1 MPADLSLE
9 QPVELKLLRYWEL
22 FYLFALI
29 AGLVALQLQD
39 GPSPSARMGASALLV
54 AGFGWYWWFGHR
66 PLAAS
71 DGEVTAKVGALA
83 VAGILACFFGALL
96 LVPGAAW
103 VSPSVISQVFWLLP
117 LRIAVVAVV
126 LISFVPGLVSLTDG
140 DDLSGQ
146 LATTI
151 PAGVIFCSLA
161 LMLGLFIHR
170 IAQQKEEQTVLIE
183 RLAASRSEV
192 ARLSHEAGTAAERER
207 LAREIHDTLAQ
218 GFTSIVALVQAIE
231 SELDTDPAAARRHLE
246 LTARTARENLDE
258 ARSMVAALTPSALA
272 AGTLADAV
280 RRQAERLADETA
292 LTVTCR
298 IADGLPKLPTAAEV
312 VLLRAAQ
319 EALHNSRRHAHA
331 TTVAL
336 DLSIVDGNVRLS
348 VRDDGVGFDPDAPG
362 AGYGL
367 TGMRTRARQV
377 GGDLTVHSGR
387 RGGTE
392 LVVEVP
398 G

>member
-1 MPADLSLE
+1 MPGDLPLE

-22 FYLFALI
+22 FYLFVLI

-39 GPSPSARMGASALLV
+39 EPTLRAKLGASALLV

-66 PLAAS
+66 HLVRS
-71 DGEVTAKVGALA
+71 GGDVTPRVGAVA
-83 VAGILACFFGALL
+83 VAGVLACFFGAML
-96 LVPGAAW
+96 LVPDAAW
-103 VSPSVISQVFWLLP
+103 ASPSIISQVFWLLP
-117 LRIAVVAVV
+117 LRVAVVAVV
-126 LISFVPGLVSLTDG
+126 LISFVPGAISLSDG
-140 DDLSGQ
+140 DDLSEQ
-146 LATTI
+146 LASTI

-161 LMLGLFIHR
+161 VMLGLFIHR
-170 IAQQKEEQTVLIE
+170 IAQQKEEQALLIE

-280 RRQAERLADETA
+280 RRQADRLADETA

-298 IADGLPKLPTAAEV
+298 IDDGLPKLPTAAEV
-312 VLLRAAQ
+312 VLLRATQ
-319 EALHNSRRHAHA
+319 EALHNTRRHAHA

-336 DLSIVDGNVRLS
+336 SLSIVDGLVRLS
-348 VRDDGVGFDPDAPG
+348 VWDDGVGFDPDAPA

-367 TGMRTRARQV
+367 AGMRARAQQV
-377 GGDLTVHSGR
+377 GGELTVHCGE